1 MDGISKLSSLSG
13 LFKTPQGPT
22 TDKESFKKTLLGYID
37 QVNELQNRADRSIEK
52 LISGE
57 TKDIHQVMI
66 AAEEASISFQLM
78 MELRNK
84 ILDAYH
90 EVMRIQV

>member
-1 MDGISKLSSLSG
+1 MNGISKLSSLSG
-13 LFKTPQGPT
+13 LLRTPQGPA

-57 TKDIHQVMI
+57 TRDIHQVMI

-84 ILDAYH
+84 ILEAYH
-90 EVMRIQV
+90 EVMRVQV

>member
-13 LFKTPQGPT
+13 FLKSPEGLKA
-22 TDKESFKKTLLGYID
+22 DKESFKKTLLGFMD

-57 TKDIHQVMI
+57 AKDLHQVMI
-66 AAEEASISFQLM
+66 AAEEATISFQLM
-78 MELRNK
+78 VELRNK
-84 ILDAYH
+84 ILEAYH

>member
-13 LFKTPQGPT
+13 LLKSPEGLKA
-22 TDKESFKKTLLGYID
+22 DKESFKKTLLGFMD

-57 TKDIHQVMI
+57 AKDLHQVMI
-66 AAEEASISFQLM
+66 AAEEATISFQLM
-78 MELRNK
+78 VELRNK
-84 ILDAYH
+84 ILEAYH

>member
-1 MDGISKLSSLSG
+1 MNGISKLSSLSG
-13 LFKTPQGPT
+13 FLKLPEGPK

-37 QVNELQNRADRSIEK
+37 QVNELQNRADKSIEK

-57 TKDIHQVMI
+57 AKDIHQVMV
-66 AAEEASISFQLM
+66 AAEEATISFQLM

-84 ILDAYH
+84 ILEAYH

>member
-13 LFKTPQGPT
+13 LFKSPPGPKP
-22 TDKESFKKTLLGYID
+22 DKESFKKTLLGYID
-37 QVNELQNRADRSIEK
+37 QINELQNRADKSIEK

-57 TKDIHQVMI
+57 AKDLHQVMI